1 MKKVDPNQLHSLLII
16 LSLSLFSTSL
26 YAEDARLD
34 PEELK

>member
-1 MKKVDPNQLHSLLII
+1 MKKVAPNQLHSVLII
-16 LSLSLFSTSL
+16 LSLSFVSTSL